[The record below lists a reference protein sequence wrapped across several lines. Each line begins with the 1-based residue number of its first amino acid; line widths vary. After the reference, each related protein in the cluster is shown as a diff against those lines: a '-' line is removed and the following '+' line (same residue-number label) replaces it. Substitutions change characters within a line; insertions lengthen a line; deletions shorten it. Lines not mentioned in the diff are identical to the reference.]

1 MLPVIKGQRLM
12 DDKNYITED
21 EALLKYC
28 PKIEEDCLGS
38 DCMMWVW
45 QDPQYVLA
53 AESPGEGWVQGEIDD
68 VIFKSSDKSPF
79 KYEWTKERDVK
90 KGKCGLRSY

>member
-1 MLPVIKGQRLM
+1 MLPVIKGQKLM

-45 QDPQYVLA
+45 QDPQYESAVMCATIIRCRLCGHEVLA
-53 AESPGEGWVQGEIDD
+53 GTED
-68 VIFKSSDKSPF
+68 VPVDRVPPLDHS
-79 KYEWTKERDVK
+79 
-90 KGKCGLRSY
+90 